1 MEDRLA
7 QITNDFTR
15 DRDTIYRKQLQAFQL
30 DIDYIRRA
38 NPYAETP
45 LDDMGGEITEDFINS
60 AAASSSGRVGGQT
73 YLNGNAVPGRIGANG
88 AKFAQEINDTMEQRD
103 AELTAVAVCSSSELL
118 SQPNSSC

>member
-15 DRDTIYRKQLQAFQL
+15 DRDLIYRKQLQAFQL

-38 NPYAETP
+38 SPYAETP
-45 LDDMGGEITEDFINS
+45 LDDMGGDSNEDFTNS
-60 AAASSSGRVGGQT
+60 ATASSSGKLGGQT
-73 YLNGNAVPGRIGANG
+73 YINGNAVSGRIGPNA

-103 AELTAVAVCSSSELL
+103 ADLTTVAVRSTSE
-118 SQPNSSC
+118 